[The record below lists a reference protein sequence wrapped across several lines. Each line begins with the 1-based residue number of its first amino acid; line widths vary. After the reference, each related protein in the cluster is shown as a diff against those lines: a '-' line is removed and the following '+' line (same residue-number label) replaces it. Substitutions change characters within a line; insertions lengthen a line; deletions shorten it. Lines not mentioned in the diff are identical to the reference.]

1 MRFTLLG
8 ARLVD
13 AMTDIPKSDI
23 TVDDALI
30 YAVGKHSGQEDG
42 SELPLP
48 ETLSVDAADAIVMPG
63 FIDVHTHGGG
73 GNNLHTTAVEEI
85 QAYARW
91 APESGVTSFLIGV
104 VGSPGT
110 LPEPQLRAAL
120 AAIKQPGTAA

>member
-13 AMTDIPKSDI
+13 AMSDIQRSDI
-23 TVDDALI
+23 TVDDTLI
-30 YAVGKHSGQEDG
+30 YAVGEHSGLDDG
-42 SELPLP
+42 SEPPLL

-91 APESGVTSFLIGV
+91 APESGVTSFLIRV
-104 VGSPGT
+104 VGSPSRR
-110 LPEPQLRAAL
+110 LEPQEEVRVAAL
-120 AAIKQPGTAA
+120 A